1 MVSVE
6 DTIPWAQ
13 DSDGIN
19 REKKRNPRAQ
29 AALLLVCYDVG
40 CYDFPS
46 LHNRLEIVIQNT
58 PFLP

>member
-29 AALLLVCYDVG
+29 AALLLFVMMWVAMI
-40 CYDFPS
+40 FPLS
-46 LHNRLEIVIQNT
+46 IIDWKL
-58 PFLP
+58 